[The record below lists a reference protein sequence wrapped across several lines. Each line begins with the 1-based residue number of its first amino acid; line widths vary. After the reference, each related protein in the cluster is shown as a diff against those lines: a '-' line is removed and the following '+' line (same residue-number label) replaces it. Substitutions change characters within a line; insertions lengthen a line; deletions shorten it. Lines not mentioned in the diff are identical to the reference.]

1 MQSSQVR
8 VPVSTLIFFYFIR
21 KHVRPQ
27 SINRIFIYITLIRKH
42 GAVLQAWA
50 CLALVNISVKK

>member
-8 VPVSTLIFFYFIR
+8 VPVSTLIFFFYFIR

-27 SINRIFIYITLIRKH
+27 SINKIFIYMSQHLMLSLWLS
-42 GAVLQAWA
+42 GSMSEL
-50 CLALVNISVKK
+50 